1 MPRPLQRVA
10 SAALDDVWRRK
21 LGLLEWATRSNADGG
36 GAALWGRLR
45 ELLETGPTDFT
56 IFWRQL
62 AVLAEAA
69 PPAAGGDAAWLEPLR
84 SAFHKELCDGAQSK
98 WAEWLRDWRT
108 ELTVQRGEGGG
119 PAAAADM
126 RLTSPKYILRE
137 AMLVGAYT
145 QANHGDYS
153 AVHELLTMLKRPYDE
168 QPEFEAKYYVKTPLS
183 AAQLGGT
190 GYMS

>member
-84 SAFHKELCDGAQSK
+84 PAFHKELCDGAQSK

-108 ELTVQRGEGGG
+108 ELSVCAASGLRGSAVRGWGREGGREGEWVRREESVKMSGEG
-119 PAAAADM
+119 
-126 RLTSPKYILRE
+126 
-137 AMLVGAYT
+137 
-145 QANHGDYS
+145 
-153 AVHELLTMLKRPYDE
+153 
-168 QPEFEAKYYVKTPLS
+168 
-183 AAQLGGT
+183 
-190 GYMS
+190 